1 MPPTTVA
8 RRNYGAAA
16 KRQKEEVERRF
27 RDYRKKVRESKV
39 PKAVGNAAMVVAG
52 SATAGAIVGY
62 GYPQIMGV
70 DTDVALGIAAIA
82 LGIGMGR
89 PEAIMFGTGALT
101 QQVGAYAAEKAAEMR
116 SAA

>member
-1 MPPTTVA
+1 MASTKIA
-8 RRNYGAAA
+8 RRNYGATARR
-16 KRQKEEVERRF
+16 KKEDVERRF
-27 RDYRKKVRESKV
+27 RDYRKTVRESKV
-39 PKAVGNAAMVVAG
+39 PRAVGSAAMVIAG

-70 DTDVALGIAAIA
+70 DTDVALGIGAIA

-89 PEAIMFGTGALT
+89 PEAILFGAGAIT